1 MALPLWAFDSVLMYG
16 VDESTLGDTARKVSK
31 AAGLEIVA
39 DPYPDRN
46 SFIRSDQY
54 SFIRAGIPALSFKF
68 GFTAGGDRAA
78 IEKTWRAERY
88 HALADDLSQPVE
100 KAEAVKFDA
109 FLGQLITD
117 VANAPAT
124 PRWKDDSFFKRF
136 AR

>member
-1 MALPLWAFDSVLMYG
+1 MAGQAAI
-16 VDESTLGDTARKVSK
+16 ARTPGRTTITQGS
-31 AAGLEIVA
+31 
-39 DPYPDRN
+39 
-46 SFIRSDQY
+46 
-54 SFIRAGIPALSFKF
+54 
-68 GFTAGGDRAA
+68 DRAA

-124 PRWKDDSFFKRF
+124 PRWKDDSLFKRF
-136 AR
+136 AP

>member
-1 MALPLWAFDSVLMYG
+1 M
-16 VDESTLGDTARKVSK
+16 GDTAK
-31 AAGLEIVA
+31 AAAKAANLEVVA

-68 GFTAGGDRAA
+68 GFTAGSDRAA

-136 AR
+136 AP